1 MTDLFKNKD
10 KLKKNLSGLDD
21 FLSNDSI
28 DIPVIEISLGELHEF
43 QGHPFHVVDEDLA
56 DLIESIKENGV
67 LEPGIVRPRKKGG
80 YEVVSGHRRKRACE
94 LAGLEKMPVRVMN
107 YSDDEATIIM
117 VDSNLHREV
126 ILPSE
131 KAKSYAMKAE
141 VLKKQKKTWA
151 GNTLSDLA
159 EQSGE
164 GAKTIQRYIW
174 LSRLNDDLLGRI
186 DEGVI
191 PVTVGVELSFLS
203 PESQKIVYDEF
214 EFLYESKII
223 TKISGDSAEM
233 LRKMEQNQ
241 PLTEHDVLNILQ
253 STKFPIKPK
262 PFKFKNN
269 RMRDYF
275 KADTDP
281 DKIEDTIYELLDIWK
296 SHKNNA
302 LFKDLREDDTIAQ
315 LPGQMS
321 LEDLDE

>member
-28 DIPVIEISLGELHEF
+28 DIPVIEISLDELHEF

-241 PLTEHDVLNILQ
+241 PLTEHDVLNVLQ
-253 STKFPIKPK
+253 SVKLPTKPK

-269 RMRDYF
+269 RMREYF
-275 KADTDP
+275 KPDTDP
-281 DKIEDTIYELLDIWK
+281 EKIEDTIYELLEIWK
-296 SHKNNA
+296 SHKGNA

-315 LPGQMS
+315 LPGQLS
-321 LEDLDE
+321 LNDLEK